1 MGVVFTNKMKRK
13 VSRTDETSKKNK
25 RVGDDILAWDIFI
38 KKLDFESQMKI
49 SQQNR
54 HLANVVNLNA
64 QHQLKKFE
72 RHIREDKYIGRTYSS
87 PNNWSFYRAL
97 IHI

>member
-1 MGVVFTNKMKRK
+1 MVRNSFVVVFYNKMKRK

-72 RHIREDKYIGRTYSS
+72 RHIREDKYM
-87 PNNWSFYRAL
+87 
-97 IHI
+97 